1 MPDET
6 PKAPAQ
12 TSKEA
17 EKQKAINAYN
27 DAATREA
34 KAAVVKQYPFL
45 ADIFSIG
52 NHN

>member
-6 PKAPAQ
+6 PKAPAAP
-12 TSKEA
+12 SKDA
-17 EKQKAINAYN
+17 ERQKAITAYN
-27 DAATREA
+27 DAQTREA

-45 ADIFSIG
+45 ADIFSVG